1 MTSALFM
8 GPFIIFAVAHT
19 FFTSVEYQYNCC
31 EILAN

>member
-19 FFTSVEYQYNCC
+19 FLHLLNINIIAAKY
-31 EILAN
+31 